1 MNICKLKI
9 RFFLASI
16 YSLGYGFYLICSEK
30 KDHNHV
36 KNFSDCCRLHLYC
49 YRHEKLLGIFSVN
62 LAHNLIHLLSGVL
75 ALICGFSSKKA
86 SRSYFVLFGLTYGAI
101 AALGFYHGDEMLLG
115 MIANNQAASWLHL
128 GITILFLI
136 IGFFL

>member
-1 MNICKLKI
+1 MLKI
-9 RFFLASI
+9 LAIAAGFIFIAIGILGFLPQ
-16 YSLGYGFYLICSEK
+16 FTP
-30 KDHNHV
+30 
-36 KNFSDCCRLHLYC
+36 
-49 YRHEKLLGIFSVN
+49 HEKLLGIFSVN